1 MNSHIDM
8 HQGGSDSTFLPFVPV
23 SRIITGSGRET
34 IELTVER
41 RQGTIFAEWR
51 QGTIFA
57 TLFSDSPAVRL
68 VPGDAACVDLPQV
81 ALTGMPQQTKA
92 LSPGLQRIQARQPE
106 VIHRAIELRAVLGDP
121 ILGLARV
128 LQGVPVV
135 EDDVWDRIAQE
146 PYG

>member
-23 SRIITGSGRET
+23 SRTITGSGRET

-41 RQGTIFAEWR
+41 RQGTSFPM
-51 QGTIFA
+51 
-57 TLFSDSPAVRL
+57 LFPDSPAFRL
-68 VPGDAACVDLPQV
+68 VLGDAAYVDLPQV

-92 LSPGLQRIQARQPE
+92 LSPGLQRIQARQPQ

-128 LQGVPVV
+128 LQGVPVG
-135 EDDVWDRIAQE
+135 DDVWDRIAQE

>member
-23 SRIITGSGRET
+23 SRTITGSDHET

-41 RQGTIFAEWR
+41 RQGIF
-51 QGTIFA
+51 F
-57 TLFSDSPAVRL
+57 FPMPFPDSPAFRL
-68 VPGDAACVDLPQV
+68 VPGDAAYVDLPQV

>member
-8 HQGGSDSTFLPFVPV
+8 HQGGSDSTFLPFVLL
-23 SRIITGSGRET
+23 SRTITGSDRET

-41 RQGTIFAEWR
+41 RQGTSFPM
-51 QGTIFA
+51 
-57 TLFSDSPAVRL
+57 LFPDSLAFRL
-68 VPGDAACVDLPQV
+68 VLGDAAYVDLPQV

-92 LSPGLQRIQARQPE
+92 LSPGLQRIQARQPQ

-128 LQGVPVV
+128 LQGVPVG
-135 EDDVWDRIAQE
+135 DDVWDRIAQE